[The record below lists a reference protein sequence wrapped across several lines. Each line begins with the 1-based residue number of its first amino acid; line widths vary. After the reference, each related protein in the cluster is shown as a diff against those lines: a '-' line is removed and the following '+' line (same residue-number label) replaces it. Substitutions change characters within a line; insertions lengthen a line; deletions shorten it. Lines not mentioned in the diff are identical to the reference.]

1 MSAFRIIREAPQRLA
16 WVENGGS
23 DLGNVIAAGRS
34 TELDCRQNDRAPG
47 NDRTYRLGQALQWCV
62 SAGAIGRPH
71 RRSNGFYHATP
82 DNMSFAARLVM
93 VKVIG
98 QCRQEIATMPLVG
111 RSDTSLAGRPGP
123 NTARWMLLGY
133 FDAER
138 NAEFVRKASRRLH
151 DRETVI

>member
-1 MSAFRIIREAPQRLA
+1 MR
-16 WVENGGS
+16 
-23 DLGNVIAAGRS
+23 
-34 TELDCRQNDRAPG
+34 
-47 NDRTYRLGQALQWCV
+47 
-62 SAGAIGRPH
+62 
-71 RRSNGFYHATP
+71 FYHATP

-111 RSDTSLAGRPGP
+111 KSDTSLAGRPGP
-123 NTARWMLLGY
+123 NNVSWMLLGY